1 MAEIVLE
8 VSRRETTG
16 KETAKK
22 LRRDGKLPA
31 VVYGGHREPVSITV
45 DQKDLSDLIRKSE
58 HGVRSV
64 FLLKMKDSDQKRHAM
79 IKDVVVDPIS
89 RKMQHVDFVRVMMD
103 EKVRVAVPLHAEGMA
118 AGVKLGGML
127 DFQLRELH
135 VECLPG
141 QIPDEINVDVT
152 SLNIGDVVRI
162 ADLQLPEGVKV
173 LDESERV
180 VLSVH
185 GRKAEEETAAE
196 AEAAESVEPEVI
208 KKGKVE
214 AEA

>member
-8 VSRRETTG
+8 VSRREATG
-16 KETAKK
+16 KEVAKK

-31 VVYGGHREPVSITV
+31 VVYGGRRDPVSITV

-89 RKMQHVDFVRVMMD
+89 RKMQHVDFVRVLMD
-103 EKVRVAVPLHAEGMA
+103 EKVRVAVPLHAEGTA

-127 DFQLRELH
+127 DFQIRELH

-141 QIPDEINVDVT
+141 QIPDEIKVDVT
-152 SLNIGDVVRI
+152 NLHIGDVIRV
-162 ADLQLPEGVKV
+162 ADVQLPEGVKV
-173 LDESERV
+173 LEESERV

-185 GRKAEEETAAE
+185 GRKAEEEPTVE
-196 AEAAESVEPEVI
+196 AEGAEPVEPEVV
-208 KKGKVE
+208 KKGKAESE
-214 AEA
+214 A